1 MGIIKFASATYHFCV
16 WQVGLKILKFKW
28 RSRRPLK
35 KILISILSVW
45 ILSPLTRDPQVS
57 VSMEIGE
64 LLVLYN
70 YESSADLR
78 YWLGLNLISSALLFT
93 ENTLMNPI
101 VEVEII
107 KAQ

>member
-1 MGIIKFASATYHFCV
+1 
-16 WQVGLKILKFKW
+16 
-28 RSRRPLK
+28 
-35 KILISILSVW
+35 
-45 ILSPLTRDPQVS
+45 
-57 VSMEIGE
+57 MEIGE